1 MIAAR
6 GLGRSFGAKSVL
18 RDLDLDV
25 AERDV
30 LLVTGPNGAGKS
42 TLLALCAGLLVPTR
56 GELEVAVDRGQI
68 GYLAHEP
75 LVYRELSALEN
86 LDLYGRLY
94 HIPERRERIGM
105 LLERYGLWDARRERV
120 GAFSRGMLQRLALC
134 RALLHEPKLLLLDEP
149 YAGLDGEGEELLD
162 AELAT
167 LAGERTMVLA
177 THDPG
182 RVASLATRKAGAR
195 MTYFAD
201 VGTCARK
208 DLLLEFRSR
217 DTVPAMLLFVVSTL
231 VVFNFAM
238 PAGASAEAAYGL
250 LWAALVFTAILGLTR
265 AFAAEREQRV
275 LDGLVLAPS
284 DRSVIWLGKAIAVVA
299 FLALAEVVALPA
311 FALFFEPVGWELVA
325 AVALATVGFAAVGT
339 LLAAMA
345 AASRA
350 RELLLPLLF
359 LPLVI
364 PIVVGGVGASIA
376 DDPGRYLGFLAL
388 YDLIFA
394 ILSWA
399 SFEYVVTE

>member
-1 MIAAR
+1 M
-6 GLGRSFGAKSVL
+6 S
-18 RDLDLDV
+18 
-25 AERDV
+25 
-30 LLVTGPNGAGKS
+30 
-42 TLLALCAGLLVPTR
+42 
-56 GELEVAVDRGQI
+56 
-68 GYLAHEP
+68 YL
-75 LVYRELSALEN
+75 
-86 LDLYGRLY
+86 
-94 HIPERRERIGM
+94 
-105 LLERYGLWDARRERV
+105 
-120 GAFSRGMLQRLALC
+120 
-134 RALLHEPKLLLLDEP
+134 
-149 YAGLDGEGEELLD
+149 
-162 AELAT
+162 
-167 LAGERTMVLA
+167 
-177 THDPG
+177 
-182 RVASLATRKAGAR
+182 
-195 MTYFAD
+195 AD
-201 VGTCARK
+201 VGTLAAK
-208 DLLLEFRSR
+208 DLRLELRSR

-231 VVFNFAM
+231 VVFNFAL
-238 PAGASAEAAYGL
+238 PAGASADAAYGL

-284 DRSVIWLGKAIAVVA
+284 DRSAIWLGKVIAVVA

-311 FALFFEPVGWELVA
+311 FALFFQPVGWELVA
-325 AVALATVGFAAVGT
+325 AVALASVGFATVGT